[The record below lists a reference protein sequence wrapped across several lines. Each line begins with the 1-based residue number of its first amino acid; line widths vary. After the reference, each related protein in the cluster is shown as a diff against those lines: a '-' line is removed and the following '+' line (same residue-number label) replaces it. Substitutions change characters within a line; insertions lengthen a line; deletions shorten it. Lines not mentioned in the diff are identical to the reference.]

1 VEWLALLEFG
11 GKNKEKQG
19 VPVGES
25 PQEFSNRLSLPFKD
39 LLLLSRALTHRSFL
53 NEHPEALE
61 DNERLEFL
69 GDAVLDYVVGLWL
82 YNRFPEMAEG
92 DLTRLRAA
100 LVKTDQ
106 LAAFAVQIGIGSA
119 LRLGRGEEENGGRL
133 RKAMLCGAFEALI
146 GAIVLDSGM
155 KEVENFVG
163 PFLESATEMIL
174 ACHGDRDPKS
184 LLQEIVQSGGEPAP
198 NYRVV
203 SEDGPDHAKEFEVE
217 VYANGHLL
225 GTGKGSSKQEASMN
239 AANDALER
247 IQSE

>member
-1 VEWLALLEFG
+1 MTD
-11 GKNKEKQG
+11 KKG

-25 PQEFSNRLSLPFKD
+25 PQEFSNRLLLPFKD
-39 LLLLSRALTHRSFL
+39 LLLLSRALTHRSYL

-82 YNRFPEMAEG
+82 YNHYPEMAEG

-106 LAAFAVQIGIGSA
+106 LANFATEIGIGTA
-119 LRLGRGEEENGGRL
+119 LRLGRGEEENGGRS
-133 RKAMLCGAFEALI
+133 RKAMLCGAFEALV
-146 GAIVLDSGM
+146 GAIVLDMGM
-155 KEVENFVG
+155 EAVEEFVS
-163 PFLESATEMIL
+163 PFLDAATDVIL
-174 ACHGDRDPKS
+174 ANHGDKDPKS

-198 NYRVV
+198 SYRVI
-203 SEDGPDHAKEFEVE
+203 SEKGPDHAKEFEVE
-217 VYANGHLL
+217 VYANGHFL
-225 GTGKGSSKQEASMN
+225 GKGMGTSKQEASMN
-239 AANDALER
+239 AAYDALER